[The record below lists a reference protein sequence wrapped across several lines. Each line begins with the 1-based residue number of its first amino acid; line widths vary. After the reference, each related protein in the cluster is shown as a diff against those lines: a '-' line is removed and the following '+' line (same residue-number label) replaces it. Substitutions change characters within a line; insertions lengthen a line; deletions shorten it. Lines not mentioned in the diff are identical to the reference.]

1 MDKIVCIYKAIYNNF
16 ENISHFFILLNIN
29 PNFDVNKYL
38 GSVNEFAAVAA
49 ASTKFWELSS
59 QILISSRSWNQ
70 HQKYRE
76 MPKNNIIISKEMN
89 YGHSITVWESDEQVK
104 MKFV

>member
-1 MDKIVCIYKAIYNNF
+1 MMAKIVWGNIYKAFFYNF
-16 ENISHFFILLNIN
+16 ESISHFLMFLNII

-38 GSVNEFAAVAA
+38 GRLNEFAAVAA

-70 HQKYRE
+70 HQKYE
-76 MPKNNIIISKEMN
+76 EIPKIIS
-89 YGHSITVWESDEQVK
+89 
-104 MKFV
+104 

>member
-1 MDKIVCIYKAIYNNF
+1 MMDKIVWGNIFKAFFYNF
-16 ENISHFFILLNIN
+16 ENMSHFLMFLNIN

-38 GSVNEFAAVAA
+38 GRLNEFAAVAA

-70 HQKYRE
+70 HQKYEE
-76 MPKNNIIISKEMN
+76 MPNII
-89 YGHSITVWESDEQVK
+89 
-104 MKFV
+104 